1 MQVAYGWGDLGNA
14 VCASGTRGGQG
25 SAGHGDLGATAE
37 VARQNVH
44 GNAVQQSTTK
54 RALSLLPAGL
64 ADPSIGEMRP
74 FLLICF

>member
-37 VARQNVH
+37 VARQNGMCMHECMCEFVRVH
-44 GNAVQQSTTK
+44 KYVRK
-54 RALSLLPAGL
+54 
-64 ADPSIGEMRP
+64 
-74 FLLICF
+74 